1 MVNMLM
7 FQDRAEAWS
16 LGFQD
21 VADPVVEEIVF
32 FHDRVMFLLVIIIT
46 VVL

>member
-1 MVNMLM
+1 MWVCFFFVSLYLLMRFLKM
-7 FQDRAEAWS
+7 FQDGAEAWC

-32 FHDRVMFLLVIIIT
+32 S
-46 VVL
+46 

>member
-32 FHDRVMFLLVIIIT
+32 FHDWVMFLLVIIIT